1 MGWRGGGLELVVGRG
16 PSDELTLNEGDAKA
30 VVCQGVLFATRGPT
44 LNYVCPLSEV
54 AVALQETTAALPPRC
69 GGRQGAGRLQA
80 PGGSAA
86 LKQEERD

>member
-1 MGWRGGGLELVVGRG
+1 MRETVKPELRASLRSRLG
-16 PSDELTLNEGDAKA
+16 A
-30 VVCQGVLFATRGPT
+30 VVYQGVLFATRGPT
-44 LNYVCPLSEV
+44 LNHVCPLSEA
-54 AVALQETTAALPPRC
+54 AVALQETAAALPPRC